1 MDERFVDLRFQL
13 YDPGVTRRPA
23 MLVSCRHIPA
33 VTRPALTSAGEV
45 VRVAEIRPQLR
56 NTTTRPGCILY

>member
-13 YDPGVTRRPA
+13 YYPGVTPRPA

-45 VRVAEIRPQLR
+45 VAEIRPQLR